1 LRVVPRTTA
10 FHYKGKV
17 IDVSQVGRDLHVRV
31 VLTGQVAQRGDSLIV
46 NVELIDTIHDSQ
58 LWGDNYHRR
67 VEDIFSVQTELA
79 GEITNRLQ
87 LRLNDD
93 EKRQLAKRPSENR
106 VAYHLYM
113 KGLHWANKWTPEGVR
128 KGVDY
133 TRQAIDADPVYA
145 EAWAALAYLYVLI
158 GFFGGAPP
166 IEIFTKA
173 KAAALKALEIDDGQA
188 DAHSALAFIRLVYDW
203 DWQGSD
209 VELLRA
215 IRLGPNLAGG
225 HYVYSH
231 WYLTQKLY
239 EEAITEA
246 NLALDI
252 DPLSVYLRY
261 HLGAIY
267 YFSRQYDEAIE
278 RLGETCELD
287 PLFVH
292 AHQLLARAYARKGM
306 QDDAM
311 AEVEKGLNLAKND
324 LRGKAFGGMVS
335 ALMGRSIEARKILG
349 ELAQDSGPPNF
360 SSAYQCAL
368 LHALLGDTNE
378 AIACLDKAREGRAV
392 ALAYVA
398 ATPEV
403 ESLRDD
409 PRFSD
414 VLRRVGIPVSRI

>member
-1 LRVVPRTTA
+1 MNSDNITFLFNRKEVYVAFSGSPSQQIFHFGSFEANLWTGELRKDGVKLRVQEQPLKILAMLLARPGELVTRKQLREGLWSNDTFVDFDRGLNTAVNRLRAALNDSAEKPRFVETVGGRGYRFIGTVDSVAAKAPKPREVGEKVASPVSEFLDSIAVLPFEDVGGEPDTEYLSDGITASIISNLSQLRRLRVVPRTTA

-203 DWQGSD
+203 DWQGS
-209 VELLRA
+209 
-215 IRLGPNLAGG
+215 
-225 HYVYSH
+225 
-231 WYLTQKLY
+231 
-239 EEAITEA
+239 
-246 NLALDI
+246 
-252 DPLSVYLRY
+252 
-261 HLGAIY
+261 
-267 YFSRQYDEAIE
+267 
-278 RLGETCELD
+278 
-287 PLFVH
+287 
-292 AHQLLARAYARKGM
+292 
-306 QDDAM
+306 
-311 AEVEKGLNLAKND
+311 EV
-324 LRGKAFGGMVS
+324 
-335 ALMGRSIEARKILG
+335 
-349 ELAQDSGPPNF
+349 
-360 SSAYQCAL
+360 
-368 LHALLGDTNE
+368 
-378 AIACLDKAREGRAV
+378 
-392 ALAYVA
+392 
-398 ATPEV
+398 
-403 ESLRDD
+403 
-409 PRFSD
+409 
-414 VLRRVGIPVSRI
+414 